1 MALIS
6 LPNGA
11 RTFLR
16 LLVWSMLICCLTAA
30 CPDSCTCKWKG
41 GKQTVECVNKGLIA
55 LPEGMDPETQVLDIS
70 GSTLQ
75 ILHRTLFQRYGL
87 VNLQR
92 VYLARSRLGHLD
104 DLTFQGLTNLV
115 ELDLSDNMLTSIPVA
130 ALSELPAL
138 MRLSLARNPVRRVSA
153 DSFRNLRYLIT
164 LELSQCQI
172 EAVEAGAF
180 DGLKALE
187 WLKLDGNALASI
199 GGSAV
204 LPRSLHGVTLH
215 DNPWRCDCQ
224 LSQLRSWLVQ
234 FNIPLSMEPKCSQP
248 ERLASRLVKSLDPM
262 DFACAPQI
270 SSSVT
275 ILEVSFGDNVTLSCH
290 VTGDPDPR
298 VSWFHN
304 GQKITATSS
313 STALY
318 SSANETEVA
327 ETSFYYTFIG
337 VDGSDSQRSV
347 LNIVNATTKENGSY
361 VCAAENRAGSARN
374 NFTLLVLPLPTLP
387 PPPGSIEYVITVG
400 GVVAAIVITM
410 VVIVIA
416 VAVRCCCCRRRS
428 HRTRDK
434 TANNI
439 GSIGGVGDSA
449 KTKTNPSLS
458 PELPPRPIQMLPSSS
473 NIGNKGD
480 NGYTMGVPLPGG
492 GRVGGAGREYHSTA
506 LDSSLDQSPDL
517 INDTTATA
525 KWKEQNAQAVSL
537 DDGQFSPTLYA
548 SSAGSPSNV
557 NASQYYPCSVPQLST
572 ISEAVLQQHQQ
583 HFYPAQCSTNVY
595 NSSSS
600 LAVLNPAGYL
610 VPMSMPGLPLVDAE
624 GFPIDY
630 GLPRPSRPTRP
641 TQTHVR
647 FADPPSVSVRH
658 YENYVVDGDN
668 LQEATMENFLPDRK
682 YPDSYDPLPSSPL
695 NCSHHS
701 EIRYPSERYPQN
713 FSPSSFPA
721 GYNAT
726 GNYEE
731 IIAAP
736 PSGYAGHQNH
746 QHQHQQQEYM
756 YPPPGQMMKP
766 NSSTSIESSENSTLT
781 LTGGAPSSPL
791 DVSINDASS
800 SSPGFLCSSTLQRQP
815 HESPDEGYEDEG
827 IDGTEI

>member
-1 MALIS
+1 MALKA
-6 LPNGA
+6 LLNRT
-11 RTFLR
+11 RTFSC
-16 LLVWSMLICCLTAA
+16 LLVLLAVVCCFTAA
-30 CPDSCTCKWKG
+30 CPDACTCKWKG

-115 ELDLSDNMLTSIPVA
+115 ELDLSDNMLTTIPVN
-130 ALSELPAL
+130 ALAELPAL

-153 DSFRNLRYLIT
+153 GSFRTLRYLIT

-172 EAVEAGAF
+172 EAVEVGAF
-180 DGLKALE
+180 DGLKTLE
-187 WLKLDGNALASI
+187 WLKLDGNSLTNI
-199 GGSAV
+199 GGSSV

-224 LSQLRSWLVQ
+224 LSQLRAWLVQ

-248 ERLASRLVKSLDPM
+248 ERLNGRMVKSLDPM

-270 SSSVT
+270 TSSVAT
-275 ILEVSFGDNVTLSCH
+275 LEVAFGDNVTLTCQ

-298 VSWFHN
+298 VSWYHN

-313 STALY
+313 STAVL
-318 SSANETEVA
+318 ANETEA
-327 ETSFYYTFIG
+327 EASFYYTFAASAG
-337 VDGSDSQRSV
+337 DGLEGQRSV
-347 LNIVNATTKENGSY
+347 LNIINATNKENGSY
-361 VCAAENRAGSARN
+361 VCTAENRAGSART
-374 NFTLLVLPLPTLP
+374 NFTLLVQPMPTAP
-387 PPPGSIEYVITVG
+387 PPPASIEYVITVG

-410 VVIVIA
+410 VIIVVA

-439 GSIGGVGDSA
+439 TSIGGDST
-449 KTKTNPSLS
+449 KTKANTNLS

-473 NIGNKGD
+473 TMGKGN
-480 NGYTMGVPLPGG
+480 NGYPVGIPLTGGVGG
-492 GRVGGAGREYHSTA
+492 GHEYHSTT
-506 LDSSLDQSPDL
+506 LDSTLDQSPDL
-517 INDTTATA
+517 INDTTVT
-525 KWKEQNAQAVSL
+525 KWKEQNNQAVCL
-537 DDGQFSPTLYA
+537 VDGPYSSAMYA
-548 SSAGSPSNV
+548 SGGPIGSGSRLDCSVLPNGNV
-557 NASQYYPCSVPQLST
+557 TQYYPCSTPLST
-572 ISEAVLQQHQQ
+572 ISEAVLQQQQQ
-583 HFYPAQCSTNVY
+583 HFYPAHCSTNPY
-595 NSSSS
+595 TGSTNM
-600 LAVLNPAGYL
+600 AVLNPSSYL
-610 VPMSMPGLPLVDAE
+610 PMPGLPLVDAD

-647 FADPPSVSVRH
+647 FDDPPSVSVRH
-658 YENYVVDGDN
+658 YENYVLDGEN
-668 LQEATMENFLPDRK
+668 HLQEATENFLPDRK
-682 YPDSYDPLPSSPL
+682 YPESYDPLPANSSA
-695 NCSHHS
+695 HS
-701 EIRYPSERYPQN
+701 EIRYPSERYPQD
-713 FSPSSFPA
+713 FSSSYPVA
-721 GYNAT
+721 YNGT

-731 IIAAP
+731 IVATP
-736 PSGYAGHQNH
+736 TTSYGNQ
-746 QHQHQQQEYM
+746 QQQQQQEFM
-756 YPPPGQMMKP
+756 YPAPGQMIKP
-766 NSSTSIESSENSTLT
+766 NSSTSIESSENSTVT
-781 LTGGAPSSPL
+781 LTGGVPSSPL

>member
-1 MALIS
+1 MFLLP
-6 LPNGA
+6 LPNGV
-11 RTFLR
+11 RTLLR
-16 LLVWSMLICCLTAA
+16 VLVWSAVICCLAAA

-153 DSFRNLRYLIT
+153 ESFRNLRYLIT

-172 EAVEAGAF
+172 EAVEVGAF

-187 WLKLDGNALASI
+187 WLKLDGNALANI
-199 GGSAV
+199 GGSSV

-224 LSQLRSWLVQ
+224 LSQLRAWLVQ

-248 ERLASRLVKSLDPM
+248 ERLTGRLVKSLDPM

-270 SSSVT
+270 TSSVT
-275 ILEVSFGDNVTLSCH
+275 ILEVSFGDNVTLNCQ

-313 STALY
+313 STAVY
-318 SSANETEVA
+318 SSANETEA
-327 ETSFYYTFIG
+327 SESSFYYTFIG

-347 LNIVNATTKENGSY
+347 LNIVNATSKENGSY
-361 VCAAENRAGSARN
+361 VCTAENRAGSARK
-374 NFTLLVLPLPTLP
+374 NFTLLVQPLPTLP

-410 VVIVIA
+410 VIIVVA

-439 GSIGGVGDSA
+439 TSIGGVGDST
-449 KTKTNPSLS
+449 KTKASSNIS

-473 NIGNKGD
+473 NLGNKGD
-480 NGYTMGVPLPGG
+480 NGYTVGIPLTGGVRVGGG
-492 GRVGGAGREYHSTA
+492 GREYPSTA
-506 LDSSLDQSPDL
+506 LDSTLDQSPDL

-525 KWKEQNAQAVSL
+525 KWKEQNAVCL
-537 DDGQFSPTLYA
+537 DDGQFSPSMYA
-548 SSAGSPSNV
+548 VGATSSGNG
-557 NASQYYPCSVPQLST
+557 QYYPCSGPQLST
-572 ISEAVLQQHQQ
+572 ISEAVLQQQQQ
-583 HFYPAQCSTNVY
+583 HFYPAHCSTNPY
-595 NSSSS
+595 NSSSN

-610 VPMSMPGLPLVDAE
+610 VPMPMSGLPLVDAE

-668 LQEATMENFLPDRK
+668 HLQEATIENFLPDRK
-682 YPDSYDPLPSSPL
+682 YPDSYDPLPTSPM
-695 NCSHHS
+695 NGGNHS

-713 FSPSSFPA
+713 FSPSSFPV
-721 GYNAT
+721 GYNGT

-731 IIAAP
+731 IIASP
-736 PSGYAGHQNH
+736 PTAYAGHNNQQQ
-746 QHQHQQQEYM
+746 QHQQEYM

-766 NSSTSIESSENSTLT
+766 NSSTSIESSENSTVT

>member
-1 MALIS
+1 MVSIP
-6 LPNGA
+6 LPDGV
-11 RTFLR
+11 RTLLR
-16 LLVWSMLICCLTAA
+16 VLVWSTVIYCLAAA
-30 CPDSCTCKWKG
+30 CPESCTCKWKG

-172 EAVEAGAF
+172 EAVEVGAF

-187 WLKLDGNALASI
+187 WLKLDGNALANI
-199 GGSAV
+199 GGSTV

-215 DNPWRCDCQ
+215 ENPWRCDCQ
-224 LSQLRSWLVQ
+224 LSQLRAWLVQ

-248 ERLASRLVKSLDPM
+248 ERLAGRLVKSLDPM

-270 SSSVT
+270 TSSVT
-275 ILEVSFGDNVTLSCH
+275 ILEVSFGDNVTLSCQ

-313 STALY
+313 STAVY
-318 SSANETEVA
+318 SSTNETEA
-327 ETSFYYTFIG
+327 NELSFYYTFIG

-347 LNIVNATTKENGSY
+347 LNIVNATNRENGSY
-361 VCAAENRAGSARN
+361 VCTAENRAGSARN
-374 NFTLLVLPLPTLP
+374 NFTLLVQPLPTPP

-410 VVIVIA
+410 VIIVVA

-439 GSIGGVGDSA
+439 ASIGGVGDST
-449 KTKTNPSLS
+449 KTKANSSLS

-473 NIGNKGD
+473 SIGNKGD
-480 NGYTMGVPLPGG
+480 NGYAVGVPLTGGVRAGG
-492 GRVGGAGREYHSTA
+492 GGREYHSTA
-506 LDSSLDQSPDL
+506 LDSTLDQSPDL
-517 INDTTATA
+517 INDTTTTA
-525 KWKEQNAQAVSL
+525 KWKEQNAQAVCL
-537 DDGQFSPTLYA
+537 DDGQFSPSLYA
-548 SSAGSPSNV
+548 GGATSSGNG
-557 NASQYYPCSVPQLST
+557 QYYPCSVPQLST
-572 ISEAVLQQHQQ
+572 ISETVLQQQQQ
-583 HFYPAQCSTNVY
+583 HFYPAHCSTNPY
-595 NSSSS
+595 NSSSN

-610 VPMSMPGLPLVDAE
+610 VPMPMSGLPLVDAE

-641 TQTHVR
+641 AQTHVR

-668 LQEATMENFLPDRK
+668 HLQEATIENFLPDRK
-682 YPDSYDPLPSSPL
+682 YPDSYDPLPTSPM
-695 NCSHHS
+695 NGGNHS

-713 FSPSSFPA
+713 FSPSSFPV
-721 GYNAT
+721 GYNGT

-731 IIAAP
+731 IIASP
-736 PSGYAGHQNH
+736 PSAYAGHHNH
-746 QHQHQQQEYM
+746 QQQQQQQHQQDYM

-766 NSSTSIESSENSTLT
+766 NSSTSIESSENSTVT

-800 SSPGFLCSSTLQRQP
+800 SSPGFLCSTLQRQP